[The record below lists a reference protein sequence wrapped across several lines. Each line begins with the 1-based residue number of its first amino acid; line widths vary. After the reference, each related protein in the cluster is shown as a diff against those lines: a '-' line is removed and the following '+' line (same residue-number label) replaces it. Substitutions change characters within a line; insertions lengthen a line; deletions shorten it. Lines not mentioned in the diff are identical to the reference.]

1 MSKPEVER
9 FAADLRS
16 DESLR
21 REIDRITT
29 DPLAAVVG
37 IAQRRGYS
45 FTLDE
50 AKDFVRAKA
59 RAAGKSLSDRE
70 LDHVAGGTN
79 PIDAIGNAGKTIGS
93 GLESAGKTIASW
105 F

>member
-1 MSKPEVER
+1 MSKSEVER

-16 DESLR
+16 DDSLR
-21 REIDRITT
+21 QEVDRITT
-29 DPLAAVVG
+29 NPLATVVG
-37 IAQRRGYS
+37 IAQRRGYG

-59 RAAGKSLSDRE
+59 HAAGKPLSDGE

-79 PIDAIGNAGKTIGS
+79 PIEAIGNAGKSIGS
-93 GLESAGKTIASW
+93 GLESAGKAILNL